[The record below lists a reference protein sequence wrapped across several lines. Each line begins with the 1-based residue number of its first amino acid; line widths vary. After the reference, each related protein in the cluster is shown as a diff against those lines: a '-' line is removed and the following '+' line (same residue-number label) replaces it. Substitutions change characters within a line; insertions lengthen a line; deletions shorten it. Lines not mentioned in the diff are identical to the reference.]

1 MWLAVFVRWWGLSQG
16 IEAAEASI
24 ALDQQLGQRNHLP
37 IPLILLAQ
45 IYQCQD
51 QLDESERYYLE
62 ACAIAEEAGE
72 PQQLF
77 PCYDGLATLSL
88 ARGDTVKAEEYLAKG
103 LEICQKTGYSPDT
116 LIMLPFLCL
125 ENGWE
130 REEDK
135 MEQQEQS
142 GVLSVGTFAP
152 NFRLASAQGPDIA
165 LEDYRGQRN
174 VLLWLSKGLFCPF
187 CRRYM
192 TQLRFG
198 YRELQE
204 RNTEILQVTWSTQP
218 EAQLYFRQYPLSFP
232 YLCDADRAVYPLYGV
247 SIVRVGIGERAAE
260 MAIGMVAMVSD
271 RLFRGEKTAFPWSYE
286 TLRFDRYGTTS
297 GLSHR

>member
-1 MWLAVFVRWWGLSQG
+1 
-16 IEAAEASI
+16 
-24 ALDQQLGQRNHLP
+24 
-37 IPLILLAQ
+37 
-45 IYQCQD
+45 
-51 QLDESERYYLE
+51 
-62 ACAIAEEAGE
+62 
-72 PQQLF
+72 
-77 PCYDGLATLSL
+77 
-88 ARGDTVKAEEYLAKG
+88 
-103 LEICQKTGYSPDT
+103 
-116 LIMLPFLCL
+116 
-125 ENGWE
+125 
-130 REEDK
+130 
-135 MEQQEQS
+135 MEQQETT
-142 GVLSVGTFAP
+142 GVLSVGTLAP

-192 TQLRFG
+192 TQLRLG

-260 MAIGMVAMVSD
+260 IANGMVAMVSD
-271 RLFRGEKTAFPWSYE
+271 RLFRGEKTALPMVPMK
-286 TLRFDRYGTTS
+286 RYGLTDMEQQAVFLIDKTGVIRSVHTTGPLG
-297 GLSHR
+297 GLPPTAEYVRQLDSIQ